1 MNLDMIK
8 NDMIG
13 LDTIKIDMIK
23 TEKNA
28 LDLRN

>member
-13 LDTIKIDMIK
+13 LDIIKIDMIK